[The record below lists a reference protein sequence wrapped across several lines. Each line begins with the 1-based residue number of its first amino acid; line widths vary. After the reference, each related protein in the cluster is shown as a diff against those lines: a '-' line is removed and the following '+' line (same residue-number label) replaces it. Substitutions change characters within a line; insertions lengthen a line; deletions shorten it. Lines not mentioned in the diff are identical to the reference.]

1 MLLRAVGTGGF
12 VFPFRWADTL
22 SLTVDRTLI
31 IAPASRPASAVCEYG
46 GYISSSEE
54 QRSGRGVESICPGDE
69 YTLLHARPVA
79 LCNTGVEII
88 LVAPA
93 LLRQG
98 EH

>member
-1 MLLRAVGTGGF
+1 VY
-12 VFPFRWADTL
+12 
-22 SLTVDRTLI
+22 RTPT
-31 IAPASRPASAVCEYG
+31 IAPASRPPSAVCEYG

-54 QRSGRGVESICPGDE
+54 QQSGKGVDSICPGDE
-69 YTLLHARPVA
+69 CTLLHARPVA